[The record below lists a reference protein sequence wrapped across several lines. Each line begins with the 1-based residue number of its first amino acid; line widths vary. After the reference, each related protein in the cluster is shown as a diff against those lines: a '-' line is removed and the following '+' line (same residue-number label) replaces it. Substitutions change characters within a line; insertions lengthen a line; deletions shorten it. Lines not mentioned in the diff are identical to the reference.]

1 MATRRNEIFRDHH
14 TTIRNGTPPTSDPAA
29 LKPRGVTVSPEPSP
43 AKPQPL
49 RASAEREPRELS
61 NAGLSGSRP
70 EITDVARR
78 DMIARAAYHR
88 AEQRGFAPG
97 EDLALDDWLA
107 AERDVECFLAGG
119 SPPNG
124 ISAS

>member
-14 TTIRNGTPPTSDPAA
+14 TTIRNGTPPTADPAA
-29 LKPRGVTVSPEPSP
+29 LKPRQASSGECKP
-43 AKPQPL
+43 ATPQAL
-49 RASAEREPRELS
+49 RAPAERELS

-78 DMIARAAYHR
+78 DMIARAAYYR

-97 EDLALDDWLA
+97 EDLALEDWLA

-119 SPPNG
+119 SPPQG
-124 ISAS
+124 LTGD